1 MSKQSS
7 SNKNKHSKISGIIGV
22 SQQLFTTL
30 ETTGLYHPY
39 DIEYDFTSQFIKTFQ
54 CCFVCGDTDYFRT
67 SKYPVGINS
76 KEEKRSFLKE
86 LRSHKPHTKKKNK
99 EGFSVSAF

>member
-7 SNKNKHSKISGIIGV
+7 SKKNSKISGIIGV
-22 SQQLFTTL
+22 PQQLFTTP
-30 ETTGLYHPY
+30 ETTGLDHPY
-39 DIEYDFTSQFIKTFQ
+39 DIEYDFTSQFTIVFRG
-54 CCFVCGDTDYFRT
+54 CFVCGDTDYFRT

-86 LRSHKPHTKKKNK
+86 LRSYKPHTKKKNK